1 MATLLTEQAVAEML
15 AGAQPAPPPQAVQAP
30 TPQQMFNLPSPI
42 PQTRFFGGRT
52 SRSRMA
58 DPFTQQERYR
68 EVMME
73 QQAEQ
78 QAAELMNQLMQVDPA
93 SPEAPRQRL
102 NLLAQLPLSQK
113 SDVGKTVLSAWDK
126 EVDRFHRGIADDK
139 SGDLLGEL
147 AELGATEDEIKNV
160 YDSSG
165 RINTVKARRTIG
177 ELKRLQDATKKVQ
190 KTQEELTEDRIKAL
204 RDTLEFRRR
213 NAIGKDQENTDIET
227 EIFRLERE
235 RFGLPAVPTAP
246 AAGGVAPAAPVAPT
260 GAFRQTSSGN
270 TLVRRDAAAQ

>member
-15 AGAQPAPPPQAVQAP
+15 AGAQPVPPPQAVQAP

-68 EVMME
+68 EAMME
-73 QQAEQ
+73 QVADQ
-78 QAAELMNQLMQVDPA
+78 QASELMNQLMQVDPA
-93 SPEAPRQRL
+93 APDAPRQRL
-102 NLLAQLPLSQK
+102 NLLSQFPLSQK
-113 SDVGKTVLSAWDK
+113 SDIGKTVLSAWDK
-126 EVDRFHRGIADDK
+126 EVDRFHKGIADDK

-147 AELGATEDEIKNV
+147 AELGANEEEIKNV

-190 KTQEELTEDRIKAL
+190 KTQEELADDRIKAL
-204 RDTLEFRRR
+204 RDTLEFRTR
-213 NAIGKDQENTDIET
+213 NAIGDTAENERIQT
-227 EIFRLERE
+227 ELFNLERT
-235 RFGLPAVPTAP
+235 RF
-246 AAGGVAPAAPVAPT
+246 GVAPVAAPANVAPT
-260 GAFRQTSSGN
+260 TGVTPSGIRYRIIPSQP
-270 TLVRRDAAAQ
+270 TQ